1 MQETTATVP
10 EERPADYREMYLT
23 MARAV
28 EKYVR
33 ELTQAQQQCEEIY
46 LRSTEE

>member
-1 MQETTATVP
+1 MQETTAKGP

-23 MARAV
+23 MAQAV
-28 EKYVR
+28 EKCVR
-33 ELTQAQQQCEEIY
+33 ELTQAQQQCEELY